1 MQNDDQVTNN
11 PTKLDANLQKTV
23 NSAISLKKKISKREE
38 NLKWLY
44 SLIVCRRLTSFIFKL
59 EISFQNSFVH

>member
-23 NSAISLKKKISKREE
+23 NSAISLKKKKNIQERREPQMAIQL
-38 NLKWLY
+38 NCLQKINQFY
-44 SLIVCRRLTSFIFKL
+44 I
-59 EISFQNSFVH
+59 